1 MSLKIV
7 KNKTLKKDFSKPRHD
22 CMDSPLRYPMNV
34 HMTDTHERRID
45 WLYFENYQMCEQ
57 YITAQLLYSLAKLK
71 YKDKEK
77 KHIDL
82 KSFRAIKDAQAL
94 WKEVNF
100 FGELY
105 SSIWVESMKDSYKYH
120 YVGDDEEELDEQDIL
135 DDQDV

>member
-7 KNKTLKKDFSKPRHD
+7 KNKTLKKDFSKPRHH

-71 YKDKEK
+71 YKDKAK
-77 KHIDL
+77 KHIAL
-82 KSFRAIKDAQAL
+82 KTFRAIKDAQAL
-94 WKEVNF
+94 CKEVNF